1 MDKVLYQKFN
11 EKRNTSNSNDV
22 LLQGYLRLIHSILN
36 ENVELCR
43 KMLKYKHLIVNRCL
57 FFNKPLEKLQ

>member
-36 ENVELCR
+36 
-43 KMLKYKHLIVNRCL
+43 
-57 FFNKPLEKLQ
+57 